1 MAHLPFATVGG
12 IYWGLPLFLKHS
24 RCVAHNELRAAAAF
38 GVVHTSLRVAAFGV
52 VQAAFRT
59 ATVGLVGTA
68 LMPSA
73 VFVVPTWLSV
83 VIPMNVEHILGS
95 NSIADSR
102 KNWRVN
108 GTPTLCHCLWHLLV
122 PSSVPL
128 KHTVCCSQVEKVVSP
143 FPRESSLCGPQWAQG
158 NSGWVDPHWFLATTA
173 VGLVHLWTS

>member
-108 GTPTLCHCLWHLLV
+108 GTPTLCHCLWCLLG

-128 KHTVCCSQVEKVVSP
+128 TQKVCGSQVDC
-143 FPRESSLCGPQWAQG
+143 RAGPQWAQG
-158 NSGWVDPHWFLATTA
+158 SCCLWRGPH
-173 VGLVHLWTS
+173 

>member
-24 RCVAHNELRAAAAF
+24 RCVAHNELRAAVAF

-83 VIPMNVEHILGS
+83 DIPMNVEHILGS

-102 KNWRVN
+102 KYWRVN
-108 GTPTLCHCLWHLLV
+108 GTPTLCHCLWYILV
-122 PSSVPL
+122 HSSVPL
-128 KHTVCCSQVEKVVSP
+128 KHTVCCSQIEKVVSP
-143 FPRESSLCGPQWAQG
+143 FPRESSCCGGPQWAQG
-158 NSGWVDPHWFLATTA
+158 NSGWVDPHWSLATTT
-173 VGLVHLWTS
+173 VGLVHL